1 MGKMSEKEKT
11 VTMALTVF
19 AFLLGLNGILMCG
32 KSVVLGSLAMAFLVF
47 GCLGGM
53 ILWSQRE
60 KPKETLVSNDAG
72 GS

>member
-1 MGKMSEKEKT
+1 MGKMNEREKT
-11 VTMALTVF
+11 VTMVLTVF
-19 AFLLGLNGILMCG
+19 AFLLGLNGVLLCG
-32 KSVVLGSLAMAFLVF
+32 KNVMIGSLAMAFLVL

-60 KPKETLVSNDAG
+60 KPEETLISNDAG